1 MEGDKNTLFFFAQ
14 VSIRKRTNHVDVLQI
29 SNGRWASNKEGMSC
43 LVMDYFQDLFSDS
56 LGTYDPIIS

>member
-1 MEGDKNTLFFFAQ
+1 MDA
-14 VSIRKRTNHVDVLQI
+14 LQI

-56 LGTYDPIIS
+56 LGTDDPIIS